1 MGTRNKKVNRCR
13 KGRRIVS
20 LLVAFV
26 LFVAAIPITAVVTEM
41 NVYAEANTE
50 TNTETDTGANTET
63 NTNTDALPA
72 LESPSCIVIE
82 ATTGTVLYEKNAD
95 ERMKPASV
103 TKVMTLLLVFE
114 AIASGQYGL
123 SDIVTVS
130 EHAASMGGSQ
140 CFFEAGETQ
149 TVEDMIKCI
158 IIASG
163 NDAAVAMGEF
173 TSGSEEAFV
182 NKMNERAKELGM
194 TNTNFENACGLDA
207 DGHETSAR
215 DIAIMS
221 RELTVN
227 HPEIFEYSTIWMDS
241 IIHKTARGE
250 SQFDLANTNKFLNQ
264 YTGATGLKTGFT
276 DSARYCM
283 SATAS
288 RNGID
293 LIAVIMGADTKE
305 IRNSEACKLLDYGF
319 SVCSLYTDS
328 EILSEDSVKI
338 EKGEK
343 KYVKIK
349 SNDSFT
355 GVLLGGE
362 TPENIKKELVFFEEL
377 KAPVKKGD
385 IIGCIK
391 YSINGRSMGAV
402 EIYMDEDVRKMTFGL
417 SIKKVLSMHFKCYKM
432 SEAS

>member
-1 MGTRNKKVNRCR
+1 MGTRSKKVVRCR
-13 KGRRIVS
+13 KGRRIIS
-20 LLVAFV
+20 ILVAFV
-26 LFVAAIPITAVVTEM
+26 LFVTAIPITAVVTEM

-50 TNTETDTGANTET
+50 TDTETDTGANTET
-63 NTNTDALPA
+63 NTNTDALPD
-72 LESPSCIVIE
+72 LKSPSCIVIE

-173 TSGSEEAFV
+173 TAGSEEAFV

-349 SNDSFT
+349 SSDSFT

-362 TPENIKKELVFFEEL
+362 SPENIKKELVFFEEL

-385 IIGCIK
+385 VIGCIK

-402 EIYMDEDVRKMTFGL
+402 EIYVDEDVRKMTFGL